1 MHSVVLMLTVGTSS
15 LITEPS
21 EKGWEGRGNS
31 TGSVITHT
39 HRHTQESPKVTK
51 KQ

>member
-1 MHSVVLMLTVGTSS
+1 MHCVVLMLTVGTSS

-21 EKGWEGRGNS
+21 EKGWDGRGNS
-31 TGSVITHT
+31 TGCVITHT
-39 HRHTQESPKVTK
+39 HRNTQESPNGLK